1 MCVRALSSSDGKS
14 ISSPQ
19 APIQVLF
26 TLAASCSPQPEK
38 AIDSCVTVSSGA
50 NMGPP
55 LHTVLILLTSE
66 LLYSGLCYQAGV
78 PPIQI
83 KNMRQYNGY
92 RNINYKNG
100 LWTAGLWE
108 TWLRVEKCSCL
119 KVMKMSFLNQY
130 LLFRKQLVMKS
141 HLWSGIIKL
150 LKTLKSYAKV
160 SRSISLMVLDKI
172 QDCLHCKAGFVLVRK
187 TALQSSIHY
196 PSINVI
202 M

>member
-1 MCVRALSSSDGKS
+1 MIRSIWQTGNDSQTLQLIYIQSQTHTVRIYKHMHTNGSAEHIVPLLIHYFSEIGRLLFRQVSPNTHIIAFFSTPFSLCNDQWGKNASFWESELWYSKCQNECLLCAACLMCVRALSSSNGKS

-55 LHTVLILLTSE
+55 LHTVLILLTSG

-83 KNMRQYNGY
+83 KNMRQYNG
-92 RNINYKNG
+92 
-100 LWTAGLWE
+100 
-108 TWLRVEKCSCL
+108 
-119 KVMKMSFLNQY
+119 
-130 LLFRKQLVMKS
+130 
-141 HLWSGIIKL
+141 
-150 LKTLKSYAKV
+150 
-160 SRSISLMVLDKI
+160 
-172 QDCLHCKAGFVLVRK
+172 
-187 TALQSSIHY
+187 
-196 PSINVI
+196 
-202 M
+202 